1 MYTILLMQTTFFSSQ
16 KKRNKNKNKKE
27 LNIFQLQN
35 KDPIKKE

>member
-1 MYTILLMQTTFFSSQ
+1 MYTILLMQTTFSSSQ

-35 KDPIKKE
+35 KDPIKEE